1 MKVQNTRMPHDTREH
16 ILEVAIPLFAAQG
29 YSKVSMRIL
38 AKSVGISGASIYHH
52 FPDKQSLYLDAI
64 SLAFTD
70 TAKAIEIAFNQAGN
84 PADRLEE
91 FVTSFTEL
99 MGNDLDFRKLLHREL
114 LDGDDV
120 RLKLLAE
127 RLFIDPFKQV
137 MLLADDIFITSNS
150 HMMAISIFGLV
161 LFHYETER
169 LRLFLPN
176 SHSEHDQA
184 STISAHVM
192 QLLTES
198 KAFKY

>member
-1 MKVQNTRMPHDTREH
+1 MKVQNTTMSGDTREY
-16 ILEVAIPLFAAQG
+16 ILEVAIPLFATQG
-29 YSKVSMRIL
+29 YSKVSMRHL
-38 AKSVGISGASIYHH
+38 AESVGISGASIYHH

-64 SLAFTD
+64 SHAFAD
-70 TAKAIEIAFNQAGN
+70 TAEAMKIAFNHTGT
-84 PADRLEE
+84 PIERLEE

-99 MGNDLDFRKLLHREL
+99 MGNDPDFRKLLHREL

-127 RLFIDPFKQV
+127 RLFIAPFKQV
-137 MLLADDIFITSNS
+137 MLLADDIFINSNS

-169 LRLFLPN
+169 LRQFLPN

-192 QLLTES
+192 QLLTGN
-198 KAFKY
+198 KAFK